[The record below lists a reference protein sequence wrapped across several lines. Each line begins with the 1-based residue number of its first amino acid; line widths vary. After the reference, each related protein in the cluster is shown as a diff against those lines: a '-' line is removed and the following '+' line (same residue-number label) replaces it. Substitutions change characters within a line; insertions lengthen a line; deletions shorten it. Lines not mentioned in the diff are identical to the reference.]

1 MKLQGVVKF
10 MNATFGQKKDG
21 GEWRRIKLL
30 DEDGEEFF
38 VAFVDEEIYAS
49 VQGLPKKTPVQ
60 LTLDL
65 VPGQKYFSVVAIEPV
80 D

>member
-10 MNATFGQKKDG
+10 INVVAGQKKDG
-21 GEWRRIKLL
+21 GEWRRIKFL

-38 VAFVDEEIYAS
+38 VAFVDEEAYES

-65 VPGQKYFSVVAIEPV
+65 VPGQKYFSVVGIEPV
-80 D
+80 N

>member
-1 MKLQGVVKF
+1 MKLQGIAQF
-10 MNATFGQKKDG
+10 INAVAGQKKDG
-21 GEWRRIKLL
+21 GAWYRIKFL
-30 DEDGEEFF
+30 DDDGEEFF
-38 VAFVDEEIYAS
+38 VAFVEEDTFRS

-65 VPGQKYFSVVAIEPV
+65 VPGQKYFSVDGIETL